1 MLVMA
6 RLPCILPLPL
16 PLSLLR
22 KNTLKQLISYCILG
36 LSMTLAVSGCKRAET
51 PPAAAADSV
60 ALQKIDTVAGT
71 GKEATDGAT
80 VVVHYTGWLY
90 EPNTE
95 SKRGAQFDSS
105 SGREPFSFHLG
116 GGQVIPG
123 WDAGVAGM
131 KVGGKRTLI
140 IPASL
145 GYGSSGAGPIP
156 PNANLIFDVELLDV
170 R

>member
-1 MLVMA
+1 MLAVR
-6 RLPCILPLPL
+6 RLRGILSQPSS
-16 PLSLLR
+16 LSLLR
-22 KNTLKQLISYCILG
+22 KTILKQLISHCILG
-36 LSMTLAVSGCKRAET
+36 LTLTLAITGCKRAET

-71 GKEATDGAT
+71 GKEATEGAT

-105 SGREPFSFHLG
+105 SGREPFSFQLG

-123 WDAGVAGM
+123 CDAGVAGM

>member
-1 MLVMA
+1 MNKL
-6 RLPCILPLPL
+6 
-16 PLSLLR
+16 LS
-22 KNTLKQLISYCILG
+22 TCVLG
-36 LSMTLAVSGCKRAET
+36 LSLALAVTGCKRNEA
-51 PPAAAADSV
+51 PASTAADTV
-60 ALQKIDTVAGT
+60 ALQKIDTVVGT
-71 GKEATDGAT
+71 GKEATNGTT
-80 VVVHYTGWLY
+80 VTVNYTGWLY

-105 SGREPFSFHLG
+105 SGRAPFSFELG

-123 WDAGVAGM
+123 WDQGVAGM

-156 PNANLIFDVELLDV
+156 PNANLIFDVELLEV